1 MYSHCRGGLP
11 LYLVLLEQ
19 DVDAGQVFAVV
30 VALQLTLQ
38 VFEPD
43 VEGGAALRE
52 ELRPVG
58 IEQALGLG
66 LRGLLQLLPLALQ
79 LLQGL
84 LYHRLQLGLLRH
96 QLLTFLLEV
105 GTTEKRRRG
114 DLVNQSMIMT

>member
-1 MYSHCRGGLP
+1 MSSQRREEP
-11 LYLVLLEQ
+11 PVYLVLLEQ
-19 DVDAGQVFAVV
+19 DVDAGQIFAVV

-43 VEGGAALRE
+43 VEGGAALCE

-58 IEQALGLG
+58 VEQALGLG

-84 LYHRLQLGLLRH
+84 LHHRLQLGLLCH

-105 GTTEKRRRG
+105 RTTDKR
-114 DLVNQSMIMT
+114 